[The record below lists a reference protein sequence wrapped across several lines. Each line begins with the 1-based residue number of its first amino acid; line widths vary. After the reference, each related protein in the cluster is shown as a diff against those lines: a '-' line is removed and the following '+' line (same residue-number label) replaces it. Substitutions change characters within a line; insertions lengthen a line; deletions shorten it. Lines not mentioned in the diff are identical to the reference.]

1 MSSPHNFYELN
12 QDGLIVDVNFIK
24 SPNYDN
30 RPKNISINMVVI
42 HSISLPPNKFGG
54 KYVEDFFTNKLNTNQ
69 DPYFKKINNLKV
81 SAHFLIKRNGELI
94 QFVSC
99 KNRAW
104 HAGDSNWKNK
114 LNCNDF
120 SIGIELEG
128 SDLIPFENIQYMK
141 LINLLKCLCK
151 IYPINDIVGHN
162 QIAPKR
168 KTDPGPFF
176 NWDLINTENLYV
188 K

>member
-1 MSSPHNFYELN
+1 MTSSHNFYELKH
-12 QDGLIVDVNFIK
+12 DGLIKNTKFLK
-24 SPNYDN
+24 SPNFDS
-30 RPKNISINMVVI
+30 RPKNKSISMIVI

-54 KYVEDFFTNKLNTNQ
+54 KSIEDFFMNKLNIKN
-69 DPYFKKINNLKV
+69 DPYFKKIEKLKV
-81 SAHFLIKRNGELI
+81 SSHFLIKRNGDLI

-99 KNRAW
+99 NHRAW
-104 HAGDSNWKNK
+104 HAGDSKWKNNS
-114 LNCNDF
+114 NCNDF

-128 SDLIPFENIQYMK
+128 SDLIKFEKIQYMK
-141 LINLLKCLCK
+141 LINLIKCLCK
-151 IYPINDIVGHN
+151 NYPINDIVGHN

-176 NWDLINTENLYV
+176 NWNLIKAENFYA

>member
-1 MSSPHNFYELN
+1 M
-12 QDGLIVDVNFIK
+12 
-24 SPNYDN
+24 
-30 RPKNISINMVVI
+30 
-42 HSISLPPNKFGG
+42 
-54 KYVEDFFTNKLNTNQ
+54 DFKE
-69 DPYFKKINNLKV
+69 INNLKV

-99 KNRAW
+99 KHRAW

-128 SDLIPFENIQYMK
+128 SDLTPFENIQYMK

-151 IYPINDIVGHN
+151 KYPINDIVGHN

-176 NWDLINTENLYV
+176 NWDLINMENLNV